1 VYGVLW
7 AAVGLVESVPL
18 LFVLSAAYGT
28 SHGLVEGAERALVAD
43 LGGRRKGK
51 AFGVY
56 NALAGLGALA
66 ASTAFGAAWDRF
78 GDALAFAAS
87 GALAL
92 VAAGALLVLVPA
104 AATSA
109 PAPGR

>member
-1 VYGVLW
+1 MLW

-43 LGGRRKGK
+43 LGGRGKGK

-56 NALAGLGALA
+56 NALAGLGALG

-104 AATSA
+104 DATLA
-109 PAPGR
+109 RTPAG